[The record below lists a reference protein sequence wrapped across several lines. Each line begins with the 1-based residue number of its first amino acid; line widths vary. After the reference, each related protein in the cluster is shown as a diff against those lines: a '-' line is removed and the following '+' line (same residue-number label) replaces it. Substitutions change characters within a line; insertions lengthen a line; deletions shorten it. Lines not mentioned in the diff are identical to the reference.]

1 MESPF
6 SSLVFVVLGFAI
18 SLCALLVESQSQHLS
33 PPPPSPPPPPPPP
46 SSPPPPPP
54 LSPPPPPP
62 LSPSPP
68 QSPTPPPPESP
79 TPPSPNSPSRP
90 DSSNSP
96 SPLESPGPPP
106 PDRPA
111 NQLNSKNDQKRLPPP
126 SHRGPRPTNNRRPHP
141 PPPHPGHKYN
151 AGKKIGLLFVGMAAI
166 LQIGVIGFLV
176 FKRRQLLRVKDRY
189 ETCS

>member
-18 SLCALLVESQSQHLS
+18 SFCALLVDSQSQDVVNNVLS
-33 PPPPSPPPPPPPP
+33 PPA
-46 SSPPPPPP
+46 
-54 LSPPPPPP
+54 L
-62 LSPSPP
+62 
-68 QSPTPPPPESP
+68 PPPESP
-79 TPPSPNSPSRP
+79 TPPSPP

-96 SPLESPGPPP
+96 SPPDTPGPPP

-111 NQLNSKNDQKRLPPP
+111 NQLNSKNDPKSLPPP
-126 SHRGPRPTNNRRPHP
+126 SHRGPRPTNYRRRHP

-151 AGKKIGLLFVGMAAI
+151 AGKKIGLLFVGIAAI

-176 FKRRQLLRVKDRY
+176 FKRRQLLIVKDRY
-189 ETCS
+189 ETCSWIF

>member
-18 SLCALLVESQSQHLS
+18 SLCALLVESQSQRLS
-33 PPPPSPPPPPPPP
+33 PPPPSPPPSPPPPPPPSPPPPPPP
-46 SSPPPPPP
+46 SPP
-54 LSPPPPPP
+54 
-62 LSPSPP
+62 PP

-79 TPPSPNSPSRP
+79 TPSSRP

-106 PDRPA
+106 PDHPA
-111 NQLNSKNDQKRLPPP
+111 NQLNYKNDQKRLPPP
-126 SHRGPRPTNNRRPHP
+126 SHRGPTPTNNRRPRP